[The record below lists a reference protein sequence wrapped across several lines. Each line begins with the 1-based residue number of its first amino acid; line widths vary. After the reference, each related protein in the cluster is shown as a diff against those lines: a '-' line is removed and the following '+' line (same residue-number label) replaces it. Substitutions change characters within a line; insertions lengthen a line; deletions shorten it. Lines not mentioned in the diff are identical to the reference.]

1 MLTARRHHLLTKP
14 VLKRMRKA
22 LPGLSETER
31 AALKAGDVCYAP
43 GHLLGERKISGI
55 TVALITTHLH
65 GIEIGRL
72 HLPSYQMFQNGP
84 NWSKDVFIP
93 LDFAIGGQPQIGK
106 GWKMLMVALAAKRDI
121 SLPPLSVS
129 GTVFAARATG
139 AYARIRQQFHIP
151 IGKFEDVQA
160 RLGKLAATCLSIGCS
175 TAITLRR
182 S

>member
-1 MLTARRHHLLTKP
+1 MLTARRRHLLTKP
-14 VLKRMRKA
+14 VLKHVRKA
-22 LPGLSETER
+22 SPGLSETER
-31 AALKAGDVCYAP
+31 EALETGDVCYGP
-43 GHLLGERKISGI
+43 EHPLCKRKILGI
-55 TVALITTHLH
+55 TVALISTHLQD
-65 GIEIGRL
+65 IETGRR
-72 HLPSYQMFQNGP
+72 HLPSYQMFQNRP
-84 NWSKDVFIP
+84 NWGKDVFIP
-93 LDFAIGGQPQIGK
+93 LDFVIGGQSQIGK

-129 GTVFAARATG
+129 GTVFATRTTG

-151 IGKFEDVQA
+151 IGKFEDVQT